1 MVVVVAAG
9 ARRFYREFIG
19 QDSIVSLLAGAT
31 LLWRTPPLQATLTKL
46 SFVAPSHLHLHSFR
60 IDALLLCLHWL
71 ALACIGLHWLA
82 LAFNLCPHL

>member
-31 LLWRTPPLQATLTKL
+31 LLLADSSSSVRATAQAPGFFFFSQQGNWRSIL
-46 SFVAPSHLHLHSFR
+46 S
-60 IDALLLCLHWL
+60 
-71 ALACIGLHWLA
+71 
-82 LAFNLCPHL
+82 